1 VHDFVTILL
10 MHKLTHSYAFFADIF
25 AFDLYDKNADG
36 VLEAKEVHQMFK
48 ELLGSKMFET
58 DYNQA

>member
-1 VHDFVTILL
+1 
-10 MHKLTHSYAFFADIF
+10 MHKLTHSCAFFADIF